1 MKLVNN
7 WQRGWR
13 WFSVQADMLPLAM
26 TSAWLTMPPEWKE
39 TIPERW
45 LLYMAMAFFVLGTI
59 GRMVK
64 QEKDD
69 VEKTD

>member
-1 MKLVNN
+1 MKLAHN
-7 WQRGWR
+7 WKKSWK

-26 TSAWLTMPPEWKE
+26 TSTWLAMPQEWQE

-45 LLYMAMAFFVLGTI
+45 LLYTAMVFFVLGTV
-59 GRMVK
+59 GRVIK

-69 VEKTD
+69 AEKDN